1 MSDVVMIVD
10 SILVD
15 EAELAPTSPYG
26 MFEVVND
33 FFLWASSRALLRPG
47 EYPIEAT
54 LLANTGWYWQQI
66 QNGGHWQ
73 FAWNSEMDRQLLA
86 NIEKALHLMGAT
98 ENSKIFAD
106 FLRLMAPIPD
116 PRKFFAP
123 DGAGDRKLPPELGE
137 LDDRFYSC
145 DEELYLCCDSW
156 LHPLPSIKRLSAAE
170 LAAAKAAILALPYF
184 PARQAEVNAEEEAAE
199 AADAKLVAAKAL
211 CTMHGLTFQNLTA
224 GSYEGLQGDIE
235 IIRWGMQTNQGLF
248 FVLVTADRA
257 ELHPSDSRTAL
268 AEVRLTRVGNV
279 VTASPI

>member
-73 FAWNSEMDRQLLA
+73 FAWNSKMDRELLA
-86 NIEKALHLMGAT
+86 NIEKAFHSMGAT

-106 FLRLMAPIPD
+106 FLRFMAPISD
-116 PRKFFAP
+116 PREFFA
-123 DGAGDRKLPPELGE
+123 DDNSDNRLSPELDE
-137 LDDRFYSC
+137 LDDRFYASE
-145 DEELYLCCDSW
+145 EELYLCCDSW
-156 LHPLPSIKRLSAAE
+156 LHPLPSIKRISAAE
-170 LAAAKAAILALPYF
+170 LAAAEAAILALPYF
-184 PARQAEVNAEEEAAE
+184 AARQAEVNAAREAAE

-211 CTMHGLTFQNLTA
+211 CGIYGLTFQNLTA
-224 GSYEGLQGDIE
+224 GSHEGRQGDIE